1 MHRII
6 AAFLAAT
13 SCVAVAQAQ
22 DNRTP
27 PIAAA
32 REIRIGSGGSRR

>member
-22 DNRTP
+22 DNVT
-27 PIAAA
+27 AQQSVGA
-32 REIRIGSGGSRR
+32 